1 MYRVTL
7 VSIVVTV
14 SMWAETN
21 RLGAHSPV
29 CTIYRGRGWPAYN
42 VDNNREVS
50 LYCCSVVI
58 HLSHTGL
65 SLPFLL
71 YTETDRLRIL
81 KVFNCGG
88 TFLRVVFHKHFIEIA
103 KFTCTCNFKKAV
115 HPSTNYDKSLRV
127 VVSLDLIS
135 R

>member
-1 MYRVTL
+1 MIL

-14 SMWAETN
+14 SMWGRRPTDLGPIN
-21 RLGAHSPV
+21 RSVL
-29 CTIYRGRGWPAYN
+29 YRGRGWPAYN

-50 LYCCSVVI
+50 LYYCSVVTVVI

-71 YTETDRLRIL
+71 YTETDRLCIL